1 MELNVSAVTCFVC
14 PVCFCESPVFV
25 FFNSDCCSEI
35 GLFHFILVF
44 SVLIILTLQY
54 AIPTINVFPTNKKH
68 SSERV
73 AVLQTQMALPD
84 TNVCLGS
91 CTSSSVLGVKLEN
104 APSAALLRLLGV
116 LHVLEAAVAFTWIC
130 TINLKKKI
138 KNQGNEVIHLSVSK

>member
-1 MELNVSAVTCFVC
+1 MLRNRIV
-14 PVCFCESPVFV
+14 
-25 FFNSDCCSEI
+25 
-35 GLFHFILVF
+35 LFHSCFKRAHNTR
-44 SVLIILTLQY
+44 SLQY

-104 APSAALLRLLGV
+104 APSAALLQLLGA
-116 LHVLEAAVAFTWIC
+116 LQALETALAFTWTC
-130 TINLKKKI
+130 TINF
-138 KNQGNEVIHLSVSK
+138 KNK

>member
-1 MELNVSAVTCFVC
+1 M
-14 PVCFCESPVFV
+14 
-25 FFNSDCCSEI
+25 
-35 GLFHFILVF
+35 VF

-130 TINLKKKI
+130 TINFKKKKI
-138 KNQGNEVIHLSVSK
+138 KKNQGNEVIHLSVSK